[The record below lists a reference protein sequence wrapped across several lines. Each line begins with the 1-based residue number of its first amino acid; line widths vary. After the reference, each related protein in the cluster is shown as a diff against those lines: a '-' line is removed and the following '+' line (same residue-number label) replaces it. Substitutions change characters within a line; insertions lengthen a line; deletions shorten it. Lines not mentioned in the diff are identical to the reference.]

1 MKGGRGE
8 VGYEIVVEGAVE
20 CIISSKILGCRSA
33 CSNG

>member
-20 CIISSKILGCRSA
+20 FGISSEILA
-33 CSNG
+33 C